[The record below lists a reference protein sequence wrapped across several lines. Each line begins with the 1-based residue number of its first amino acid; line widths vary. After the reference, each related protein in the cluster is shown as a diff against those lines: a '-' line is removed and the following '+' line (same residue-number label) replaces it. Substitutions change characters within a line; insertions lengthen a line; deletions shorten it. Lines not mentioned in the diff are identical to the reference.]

1 MTIGKKNIVI
11 VKEDEKS
18 INSFKENNTQ
28 LTIKYYKLLYNE
40 MISYEFNELIFQICR
55 KYSEVNQD
63 FSKDFSFNQVII
75 SIYEII
81 QKLYENKT
89 NKKNALS
96 IKNIYFYPKLK
107 SHLIIEQI
115 EINKK
120 KEEEEKMKKEIEYK
134 RMMKER
140 ENLKNEDI
148 NVYFERGENDSEDY
162 DDDML

>member
-1 MTIGKKNIVI
+1 
-11 VKEDEKS
+11 
-18 INSFKENNTQ
+18 
-28 LTIKYYKLLYNE
+28 

-89 NKKNALS
+89 NKKNDLS

-140 ENLKNEDI
+140 ENLKNEDN
-148 NVYFERGENDSEDY
+148 NVYFEKGENDSDDY
-162 DDDML
+162 DDDI